1 MYALGLLIWIVLG
14 ATLAG
19 VGLTIVVATPAL
31 VVASMKLLPW
41 AILAGFVLAMPLSL
55 LLARKLAAKH

>member
-1 MYALGLLIWIVLG
+1 MSAVDLLIWIVLG

-19 VGLTIVVATPAL
+19 VGLTIVVATTAL
-31 VVASMKLLPW
+31 AAASMRLLPS

-55 LLARKLAAKH
+55 PLARKLAAKI